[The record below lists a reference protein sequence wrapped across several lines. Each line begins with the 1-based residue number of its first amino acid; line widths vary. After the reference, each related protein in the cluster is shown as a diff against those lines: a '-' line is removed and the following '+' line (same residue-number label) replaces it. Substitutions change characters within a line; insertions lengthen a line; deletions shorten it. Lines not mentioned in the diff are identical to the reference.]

1 MESMSDLL
9 VSALEKGEEHTQVEK
24 PHTQSHTLRGSRRWQ
39 PGCGLDWPS
48 PANCS
53 VPSGGL
59 FPSFIHPLTRL
70 VTMKAH
76 SSQSLASLK
85 AVVNWASAL
94 SMPLAETQA
103 RPRRVCSWAVW
114 LGGWEG
120 GGHIA
125 GTANRSGRSPAAQR
139 PVSSAQPACAGVLTQ
154 DSLEGQDGLQSTIL
168 SFSSCKRTSLCAS
181 APSLGSRLAWSAS
194 QSPRWWVCSL
204 GNGWKR
210 LAGLL
215 DLQDQ
220 QDLFE
225 HSVVT
230 V

>member
-9 VSALEKGEEHTQVEK
+9 VSALEKREEHTQVEK
-24 PHTQSHTLRGSRRWQ
+24 PQRGSRRWQ

-59 FPSFIHPLTRL
+59 FPSFIYPLTRL

-85 AVVNWASAL
+85 AAVNWASAL
-94 SMPLAETQA
+94 SMLLAETQA
-103 RPRRVCSWAVW
+103 RPRRVHSWAVW

-120 GGHIA
+120 GGRIA
-125 GTANRSGRSPAAQR
+125 GTANRPGRSPAAQR
-139 PVSSAQPACAGVLTQ
+139 PIASAQPACAGVLTQ
-154 DSLEGQDGLQSTIL
+154 DSLEGGQDGLQSTIL
-168 SFSSCKRTSLCAS
+168 SFSSRKRTSLCAS
-181 APSLGSRLAWSAS
+181 VPSLRSWLAWNAS

-215 DLQDQ
+215 DLRDQ

-225 HSVVT
+225 HSVVM